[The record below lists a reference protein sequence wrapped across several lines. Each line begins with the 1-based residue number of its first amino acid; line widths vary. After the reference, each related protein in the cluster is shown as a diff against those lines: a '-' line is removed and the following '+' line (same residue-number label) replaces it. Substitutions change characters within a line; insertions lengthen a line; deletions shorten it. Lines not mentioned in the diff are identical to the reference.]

1 MIPSFFTQLAKELLK
16 DLPGEEFQYRMAS
29 AYRNSK
35 TTSTPP
41 NNGCVLIVLYYSENH
56 LTTALIKRAV
66 DMYIHS
72 GQISLPGGRCEE
84 SDTSP
89 AHTAL
94 REAEEEINVN
104 PKRVHLLGSLT
115 SIYIPASHFQV
126 HPVVGYVNER
136 PDFRPNP
143 REVQEI
149 IEVPLRDLFDPEK
162 IGSITIT
169 RNTTTF
175 EAPCFNT
182 QNHQVWGATAMILSE
197 FLEVVK
203 RAGFSDP

>member
-1 MIPSFFTQLAKELLK
+1 MTLSFFTQLKKELAK
-16 DLPGEEFQYRMAS
+16 DLPGEEFQNRMSSSYR
-29 AYRNSK
+29 YSK
-35 TTSTPP
+35 TTATPP
-41 NNGCVLIVLYYSENH
+41 NNGCVLIVLYHSENH

-104 PKRVHLLGSLT
+104 PEKVHLLGSLT

-126 HPVVGYVNER
+126 IPIVGFVEER
-136 PDFRPNP
+136 PDFHPNP

-149 IEVPLRDLFDPEK
+149 IEVPLQELLDPDK
-162 IGSITIT
+162 RGSVTIT
-169 RNTTTF
+169 RDNGTF
-175 EAPCFNT
+175 QAPCFNT
-182 QNHQVWGATAMILSE
+182 GEHQVWGATAMILSE
-197 FLEVVK
+197 FLEVVC
-203 RAGFSDP
+203 RTGFIK

>member
-1 MIPSFFTQLAKELLK
+1 MTPSFFIQLKKELSK

-29 AYRNSK
+29 SYRNGRTIS
-35 TTSTPP
+35 SPP
-41 NNGCVLIVLYYSENH
+41 HNGCVLIVLYYSENH

-115 SIYIPASHFQV
+115 SIYIPASHFLV

-149 IEVPLRDLFDPEK
+149 IEIPLKELFDPES
-162 IGSITIT
+162 IGSITIP
-169 RNTTTF
+169 RDNTSF
-175 EAPCFNT
+175 QAPCYNT
-182 QNHQVWGATAMILSE
+182 GNHQVWGATAMILSE

-203 RAGFSDP
+203 RAGFFDP